1 MPSNKKVSAPKK
13 NVVKKATDKPVEAT
27 PATDVP
33 VVDTPVVDTPVVD
46 TPVESTNDS
55 INNYAS
61 EFSHL
66 VEQLKVLQNSL
77 KELTVYTSNLE
88 KRIAKDQKVLNK
100 RVNGKRKR
108 TNTSSSPSGFSKP
121 GPV

>member
-27 PATDVP
+27 PATDV
-33 VVDTPVVDTPVVD
+33 PVVDTPVVD